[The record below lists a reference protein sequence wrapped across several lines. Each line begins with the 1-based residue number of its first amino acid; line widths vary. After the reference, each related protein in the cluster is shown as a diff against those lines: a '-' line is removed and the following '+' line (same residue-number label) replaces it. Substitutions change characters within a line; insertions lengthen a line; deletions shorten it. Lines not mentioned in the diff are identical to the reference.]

1 MSMFIAAAYL
11 TSVIIFDRIMC
22 VRMRLLCSLVGQQL
36 KLNLIAF
43 GEIEP
48 LSCKSHT
55 TFSKLKEL

>member
-1 MSMFIAAAYL
+1 
-11 TSVIIFDRIMC
+11 MC